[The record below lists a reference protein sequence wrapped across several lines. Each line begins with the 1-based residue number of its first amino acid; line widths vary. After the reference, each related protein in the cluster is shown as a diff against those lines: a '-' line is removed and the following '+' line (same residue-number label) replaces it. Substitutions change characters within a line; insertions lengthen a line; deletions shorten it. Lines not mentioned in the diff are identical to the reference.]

1 MRLVKYQEGDSLP
14 HTSIACAAITLL
26 FTELTTET
34 ATTWLHLLLFI
45 GWLYQAVGNCRKSSS
60 SAVSCAPSREKWV
73 SCMGGTHVLSVDA
86 LVHSAC
92 SSVYFC
98 ASILC
103 HLTNVSA
110 LSRNLLGYHL
120 DGIIGHSSFS
130 WSLHNY
136 SLLSFISLFFLSY
149 CLLSLHPFSLSLSL
163 SPPVFEEGVGFKF
176 LPGPSGLMQLN
187 LAQR

>member
-1 MRLVKYQEGDSLP
+1 
-14 HTSIACAAITLL
+14 
-26 FTELTTET
+26 
-34 ATTWLHLLLFI
+34 
-45 GWLYQAVGNCRKSSS
+45 
-60 SAVSCAPSREKWV
+60 
-73 SCMGGTHVLSVDA
+73 MGGTHVLSVDA

-187 LAQR
+187 LAQRQNPRFIEIMGCVISRDFLDVCYGYIWQNCLITFFFFLLFLIENLVGVNNYK